1 LSPTDG
7 SAPTPTREQPQAEK
21 FGTFLGVYTPSVLTI
36 LGLIMYL
43 RFGWVVGNLGLGWT
57 IFVVLVASSITAATA
72 LSASAIATNMRV
84 GVGGEYYMVSHSLG
98 LEMGGAIGIPLYLS
112 RTLSITFYC
121 FGLAEV
127 VLSLAPNS
135 GDLPQWTAQALTA
148 GLIIAICGVSGHS
161 AGVALKLQIPIMTAV
176 GLSMLA
182 LVSGVLTGDMRAP
195 EMVATY
201 RTAPAGFWYV
211 FAVFFPA
218 VTGFT
223 AGIGMSGDLKD
234 ARSSIPRGT
243 LAAVLTGTVVY
254 VAIPILLG
262 VTARVGL
269 EELAEPGRLIWTSV
283 ALLGPW
289 LVYPGVCGA
298 ILSSAFGS
306 ALGGPRVLQ
315 ALASD
320 GLVPRFLA
328 RTSRTG
334 QPTVA
339 TFFSALIALGAVAL
353 GGLNTVAQFVTVL
366 FLTLYVTINMSAA
379 LERLAGDPSYRPTIS
394 VPWALSLAGA
404 AGAVAVMF
412 LINPYACA
420 AAVTLELVLYVSF
433 RRRVLR
439 RHWGDVRAGFWTAVV
454 RFALLKLKSYRRD
467 PRNWRPQI
475 LVFVDDPAR
484 RQGLVRMATWL
495 NSDRGLVTAC
505 QLVVGDLET
514 QSVQIEPRRQEMD
527 EAMDAE
533 GLVAFAQVNVVP
545 ELERGVIDV
554 TQASGLP
561 GLEIN
566 TIVSGWPEMPEHQA
580 RVMRL
585 LRAMTNAGKST
596 VLVRLN
602 WRHEP
607 GHRKRIDLWWRGRER
622 NGDLMLLLAYLLS
635 HNPEWQNAAIHM
647 HSIVGNEAERAT
659 MEASLAALIPETRI
673 EAHVEVMVRDP
684 GVRIIDTI
692 GEHSDD
698 ADIVF
703 IGLRDPGPGEEAAYA
718 QTLTQLSDRLPTT
731 VFVRNGSEFAGQLI

>member
-1 LSPTDG
+1 M
-7 SAPTPTREQPQAEK
+7 SATPAPASAQPRAEK
-21 FGTFLGVYTPSVLTI
+21 FGTFLGVYTPSLLTI

-43 RFGWVVGNLGLGWT
+43 RFGWVLGNLGLGWT
-57 IFVVLVASSITAATA
+57 ILIVLVASSITAATA

-121 FGLAEV
+121 FGLSESI
-127 VLSLAPNS
+127 LSLAPHS
-135 GDLPQWTAQALTA
+135 SALPEWTAQALTA
-148 GLIIAICGVSGHS
+148 GLIVVICGVSGHS
-161 AGVALKLQIPIMTAV
+161 AGLALKLQIPIMVAV
-176 GLSMLA
+176 GLSLVA
-182 LVSGVLTGDMRAP
+182 LVAGVFTGDLRAP

-201 RTAPAGFWYV
+201 RTAPQGFWYV

-223 AGIGMSGDLKD
+223 TGIGMSGDLED
-234 ARSSIPRGT
+234 PRASIPRGT
-243 LAAVLTGTVVY
+243 LGAVLTGTAIY
-254 VAIPILLG
+254 VTIPILLG
-262 VTARVGL
+262 ITARVSL
-269 EELAEPGRLIWTSV
+269 EELAEPGRVVWTSV
-283 ALLGPW
+283 ALLGAW
-289 LVYPGVCGA
+289 LVYPGVWGA

-339 TFFSALIALGAVAL
+339 TLFSALIALGAVAL

-366 FLTLYVTINMSAA
+366 FLTLYVTINLSAA
-379 LERLAGDPSYRPTIS
+379 LERLTGDPSYRPTIDA
-394 VPWALSLAGA
+394 PWAVSLLGA
-404 AGAVAVMF
+404 AGAIAVMF
-412 LINPYACA
+412 LINAYACVA
-420 AAVTLELVLYVSF
+420 AIALELALYIHF
-433 RRRVLR
+433 RRRALR
-439 RHWGDVRAGFWTAVV
+439 RHWGDVRAGFWTALV
-454 RFALLKLKSYRRD
+454 RFALLKLKSYSRDRD

-475 LVFVDDPAR
+475 LLFVDDPAR
-484 RQGLVRMATWL
+484 RLGLVRMATWL

-505 QLVVGDLET
+505 QLMVGDLEM
-514 QSVQIEPRRQEMD
+514 QHVEIEQRRREMD
-527 EAMDAE
+527 EALDAE
-533 GLVAFAQVNVVP
+533 GLLAFTQVNVVP

-561 GLEIN
+561 GLETN
-566 TIVSGWPEMPEHQA
+566 TIMTGWPETPQHQA
-580 RVMRL
+580 TVMRL
-585 LRAMTNAGKST
+585 LRAMSNAGKST

-635 HNPEWQNAAIHM
+635 HNPEWRSAAIHV
-647 HSIVGNEAERAT
+647 HCIVESDDEARQVG
-659 MEASLAALIPETRI
+659 ASLASLIPEARI
-673 EAHVEVMVRDP
+673 EAEAEVIVRGP
-684 GVRIIDTI
+684 GERITEII
-692 GEHSDD
+692 VEHSGD

-703 IGLRDPGPGEEAAYA
+703 LGLHDPEPGEEKAYA
-718 QTLTQLSDRLPTT
+718 ETLTNLSERLPTT

>member
-1 LSPTDG
+1 M
-7 SAPTPTREQPQAEK
+7 SATTGPAATVPQAEK
-21 FGTFLGVYTPSVLTI
+21 FGAFLGVYTPSVLTI

-43 RFGWVVGNLGLGWT
+43 RFGWVVGNLGMGWT
-57 IFVVLVASSITAATA
+57 IFVVLVASSITAVTA
-72 LSASAIATNMRV
+72 LSASAIATNMKV

-121 FGLAEV
+121 FGLSESI
-127 VLSLAPNS
+127 LSLVPNS
-135 GDLPQWTAQALTA
+135 GALPEWTAQALTA
-148 GLIIAICGVSGHS
+148 ALIIVICGVSGHS
-161 AGVALKLQIPIMTAV
+161 AGLALKLQIPIMTAV
-176 GLSMLA
+176 GLSLLA
-182 LVSGVLTGDMRAP
+182 LAAGVFTGDLRAP
-195 EMVATY
+195 EMAATY
-201 RTAPAGFWYV
+201 RTAPEGFWYV

-234 ARSSIPRGT
+234 PRGSIPKGT
-243 LAAVLTGTVVY
+243 LAAVLTGTAIY
-254 VAIPILLG
+254 VAVPILLG
-262 VTARVGL
+262 STARVSL
-269 EELAEPGRLIWTSV
+269 DELSEPGRVIWTSV
-283 ALLGPW
+283 ALFGPW
-289 LVYPGVCGA
+289 LVYPGVWGA
-298 ILSSAFGS
+298 IVSSAFGS

-320 GLVPRFLA
+320 GLVPRFLS

-339 TFFSALIALGAVAL
+339 TLFSALIALGAVAL

-379 LERLAGDPSYRPTIS
+379 LERLTGDPSYRPTINI
-394 VPWALSLAGA
+394 PWAVSLAGA
-404 AGAVAVMF
+404 AGAIAVMF
-412 LINPYACA
+412 LINPVACIA
-420 AAVTLELVLYVSF
+420 AITFELLLYVSF

-439 RHWGDVRAGFWTAVV
+439 RHWGDVRAGFWTAVT
-454 RFALLKLKSYRRD
+454 RFSLLKLKAYSRD

-475 LVFVDDPAR
+475 LVFIDDPAR
-484 RQGLVRMATWL
+484 RSGLVRLATWL

-505 QLVVGDLET
+505 QLVVGDLEI
-514 QSVQIEPRRQEMD
+514 QHVEIEERRREME
-527 EAMDAE
+527 EALDAE
-533 GLVAFAQVNVVP
+533 GLIAFAQVNVVP

-561 GLEIN
+561 GLQTN
-566 TIVSGWPEMPEHQA
+566 TIMTGWPENPDHQA
-580 RVMRL
+580 TVMRL
-585 LRAMTNAGKST
+585 LRAMSNAGRST

-602 WRHEP
+602 WRGEP
-607 GHRKRIDLWWRGRER
+607 GQLKRIDLWWRGRER
-622 NGDLMLLLAYLLS
+622 NGDLMLLLAYLLT

-647 HSIVGNEAERAT
+647 HSIVETEAEGQE

-673 EAHVEVMVRDP
+673 DAEAEVILRDP
-684 GVRIIDTI
+684 AVRVTDLI
-692 GEHSDD
+692 GDHSED

-703 IGLRDPGPGEEAAYA
+703 LGLRDPEAGEEASYA
-718 QTLTQLSDRLPTT
+718 ETLTQLSDRLPTT